1 MARVATEINVFWHDD
16 NMSDQGWAYR
26 LSDAKGYI
34 SSGSLNANRDDLD
47 DAITSAVAIAGL
59 ELYPD
64 AFSREEKTEGG
75 FAYWTAMT
83 REATPIT
90 KITLTQLADQLG
102 YESVAWDEEND
113 CYSGYGSSDP
123 TDRSRDDV
131 GALYVCAD
139 DIELEKLRRQSIEFH
154 SGSGG
159 TDNVRTTPRRAKP

>member
-1 MARVATEINVFWHDD
+1 MARVATEINVFWD
-16 NMSDQGWAYR
+16 NEDRNNEGWAYR
-26 LSDAKGYI
+26 LSDSEGDIESGWLDAEWGY
-34 SSGSLNANRDDLD
+34 DLD
-47 DAITSAVAIAGL
+47 GAITAAVAIAGL

-90 KITLTQLADQLG
+90 KITLTQLAEQLG
-102 YESVAWDEEND
+102 YESVAWDEAND

-139 DIELEKLRRQSIEFH
+139 DIELEKLLVER
-154 SGSGG
+154 
-159 TDNVRTTPRRAKP
+159 NV